1 MRTTR
6 EVHYKGPAEVWVDGT
21 QQFEADVRLTKRE
34 VVEDVQMLAGTES
47 VLAGTRW
54 DGRFRGLA
62 EENLRALHV
71 AGEFEL
77 RLPDDRTGRA
87 MLPNGRDLAYLDGL
101 GDPPF

>member
-6 EVHYKGPAEVWVDGT
+6 EVHYKGPAEVWVDGA

-54 DGRFRGLA
+54 DGRFRGLT

-71 AGEFEL
+71 AGEFRAETAG
-77 RLPDDRTGRA
+77 RSYGPSHAAQWQGPCLP
-87 MLPNGRDLAYLDGL
+87 
-101 GDPPF
+101 